1 MRAGLLFVGFFLV
14 VATRTLA
21 QPPAIILPEQFVD
34 HSAAHLP
41 LAEKLTR
48 LHQPEVRAAILSES
62 ASATDDPLFFRPN
75 YDKMYLLGNPPD
87 YEQPKENALGPQAS
101 RLGRK
106 PEELAYDAMLS
117 DEGRGMLYVPFLNYA
132 DGNLDAIAAEALQAL
147 IASACR
153 LYRARREA
161 GEEFAPVP
169 KNSISATDVMV
180 TASGLLKATD
190 LAVFELGMWQNWT
203 GR

>member
-1 MRAGLLFVGFFLV
+1 MSSPKRAAKTVSK
-14 VATRTLA
+14 
-21 QPPAIILPEQFVD
+21 
-34 HSAAHLP
+34 SAAKSP
-41 LAEKLTR
+41 AKVTAKPAAR
-48 LHQPEVRAAILSES
+48 RASIVKAMAKPAGKPVAAANG
-62 ASATDDPLFFRPN
+62 ASA
-75 YDKMYLLGNPPD
+75 
-87 YEQPKENALGPQAS
+87 
-101 RLGRK
+101 
-106 PEELAYDAMLS
+106 DAKHVAATL
-117 DEGRGMLYVPFLNYA
+117 DRILA
-132 DGNLDAIAAEALQAL
+132 DGNLDVISVEALQAV

-180 TASGLLKATD
+180 TASGLLKAAD

>member
-1 MRAGLLFVGFFLV
+1 MSSPKRAAKTASRN
-14 VATRTLA
+14 VAKS
-21 QPPAIILPEQFVD
+21 PAKPVSKSALRRA
-34 HSAAHLP
+34 SAARPAKRPVAVLNG
-41 LAEKLTR
+41 
-48 LHQPEVRAAILSES
+48 
-62 ASATDDPLFFRPN
+62 ASAEAKQVAATLDRIL
-75 YDKMYLLGNPPD
+75 
-87 YEQPKENALGPQAS
+87 
-101 RLGRK
+101 
-106 PEELAYDAMLS
+106 
-117 DEGRGMLYVPFLNYA
+117 A

>member
-1 MRAGLLFVGFFLV
+1 MSS
-14 VATRTLA
+14 
-21 QPPAIILPEQFVD
+21 P
-34 HSAAHLP
+34 
-41 LAEKLTR
+41 K
-48 LHQPEVRAAILSES
+48 RAAKTVTKTAAK
-62 ASATDDPLFFRPN
+62 ASAKTRR
-75 YDKMYLLGNPPD
+75 KSVA
-87 YEQPKENALGPQAS
+87 KTATKNAARRQAS
-101 RLGRK
+101 AVQAGK
-106 PEELAYDAMLS
+106 SAVVVTNGASADAKHVAATL
-117 DEGRGMLYVPFLNYA
+117 DRILA
-132 DGNLDAIAAEALQAL
+132 DGNLNVISAEALQAL

>member
-1 MRAGLLFVGFFLV
+1 MSSPKRAAKTASKN
-14 VATRTLA
+14 VAKS
-21 QPPAIILPEQFVD
+21 PAKPVSKPAVRRA
-34 HSAAHLP
+34 SAARP
-41 LAEKLTR
+41 AKR
-48 LHQPEVRAAILSES
+48 PVAVMNG
-62 ASATDDPLFFRPN
+62 ASTEA
-75 YDKMYLLGNPPD
+75 K
-87 YEQPKENALGPQAS
+87 QVA
-101 RLGRK
+101 
-106 PEELAYDAMLS
+106 AML
-117 DEGRGMLYVPFLNYA
+117 DRILA
-132 DGNLDAIAAEALQAL
+132 DGNLDAVSAEALQAL

-180 TASGLLKATD
+180 TASGLLKAAD

>member
-1 MRAGLLFVGFFLV
+1 MSSPKRAAKTASKSIAKLAAKPVAKPLAKPV
-14 VATRTLA
+14 VRR
-21 QPPAIILPEQFVD
+21 V
-34 HSAAHLP
+34 SAARP
-41 LAEKLTR
+41 AK
-48 LHQPEVRAAILSES
+48 PAVAVANG
-62 ASATDDPLFFRPN
+62 ASAEAKHVAATLDRIL
-75 YDKMYLLGNPPD
+75 
-87 YEQPKENALGPQAS
+87 
-101 RLGRK
+101 
-106 PEELAYDAMLS
+106 
-117 DEGRGMLYVPFLNYA
+117 V
-132 DGNLDAIAAEALQAL
+132 DGNLDAISAEALQLL

>member
-1 MRAGLLFVGFFLV
+1 MSSPKRAAKTASKN
-14 VATRTLA
+14 VAKS
-21 QPPAIILPEQFVD
+21 PAKPVSKSALRRA
-34 HSAAHLP
+34 SAARP
-41 LAEKLTR
+41 AKR
-48 LHQPEVRAAILSES
+48 PVAVMNG
-62 ASATDDPLFFRPN
+62 ASAEAKQVAATLDRIL
-75 YDKMYLLGNPPD
+75 
-87 YEQPKENALGPQAS
+87 
-101 RLGRK
+101 
-106 PEELAYDAMLS
+106 
-117 DEGRGMLYVPFLNYA
+117 A

>member
-1 MRAGLLFVGFFLV
+1 MSSPKRAAKTLTKAQIKTAAKASAKTTRKA
-14 VATRTLA
+14 VAKRAKTAAKNAARRRVA
-21 QPPAIILPEQFVD
+21 
-34 HSAAHLP
+34 AAHQDKP
-41 LAEKLTR
+41 AAVLADG
-48 LHQPEVRAAILSES
+48 
-62 ASATDDPLFFRPN
+62 ASA
-75 YDKMYLLGNPPD
+75 
-87 YEQPKENALGPQAS
+87 
-101 RLGRK
+101 
-106 PEELAYDAMLS
+106 DAKHVAATL
-117 DEGRGMLYVPFLNYA
+117 DRILA
-132 DGNLDAIAAEALQAL
+132 DGNLDVISAEALQAL

>member
-1 MRAGLLFVGFFLV
+1 MSSPKRAAKTASKN
-14 VATRTLA
+14 VAKS
-21 QPPAIILPEQFVD
+21 PVKPASKPAARRA
-34 HSAAHLP
+34 SAARP
-41 LAEKLTR
+41 AK
-48 LHQPEVRAAILSES
+48 RAVAVMNG
-62 ASATDDPLFFRPN
+62 ASAEAKQVAATLDRIL
-75 YDKMYLLGNPPD
+75 
-87 YEQPKENALGPQAS
+87 
-101 RLGRK
+101 
-106 PEELAYDAMLS
+106 
-117 DEGRGMLYVPFLNYA
+117 A

>member
-1 MRAGLLFVGFFLV
+1 MAKPAPRRAAAAKVSTKPASKPAV
-14 VATRTLA
+14 VAA
-21 QPPAIILPEQFVD
+21 NG
-34 HSAAHLP
+34 
-41 LAEKLTR
+41 
-48 LHQPEVRAAILSES
+48 
-62 ASATDDPLFFRPN
+62 ASA
-75 YDKMYLLGNPPD
+75 
-87 YEQPKENALGPQAS
+87 
-101 RLGRK
+101 
-106 PEELAYDAMLS
+106 DAKHVAATL
-117 DEGRGMLYVPFLNYA
+117 DRILA
-132 DGNLDAIAAEALQAL
+132 DGNLDAISAEALQAL